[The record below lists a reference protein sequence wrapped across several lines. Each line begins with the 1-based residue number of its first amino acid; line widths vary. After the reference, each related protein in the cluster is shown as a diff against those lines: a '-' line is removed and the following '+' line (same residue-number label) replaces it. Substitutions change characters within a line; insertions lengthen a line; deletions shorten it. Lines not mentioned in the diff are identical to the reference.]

1 MIVTVNGWM
10 GLMVQEVLR
19 LKSEQDLGGG
29 GQ

>member
-10 GLMVQEVLR
+10 GLMVQEVLG